1 MKKVISIVL
10 IFVLALSLVAC
21 STNKNIEEDPHEQYE
36 NINDSTEKL
45 TLDILKELSQ
55 KENLTWSDFEK
66 YAGKNIGTNG
76 ILYEYKINNEYYIQV
91 QGNKLDDEPSFITLY
106 NKTTNDSIEI
116 REEDIDSFI
125 EQNKILTGNTDNKEE
140 ETEKHIYVV
149 LQNKRYEAHTTEN
162 KEVFEKYNIE
172 RKLSEDIIGDKVA
185 YLEYNSKE
193 SAFVNNYQ
201 VSKIEVYEHKNHDR
215 LYVLLMD
222 GQYYLLA
229 RV

>member
-1 MKKVISIVL
+1 MY
-10 IFVLALSLVAC
+10 
-21 STNKNIEEDPHEQYE
+21 NKN
-36 NINDSTEKL
+36 
-45 TLDILKELSQ
+45 
-55 KENLTWSDFEK
+55 
-66 YAGKNIGTNG
+66 
-76 ILYEYKINNEYYIQV
+76 
-91 QGNKLDDEPSFITLY
+91 
-106 NKTTNDSIEI
+106 TNDSIEI

-125 EQNKILTGNTDNKEE
+125 EQNKILTGNTDNKDK

-162 KEVFEKYNIE
+162 KEIFEKYNIE
-172 RKLSEDIIGDKVA
+172 RKLSEDIVGDKVA
-185 YLEYNSKE
+185 YLQYDSKQ

-222 GQYYLLA
+222 GEYYLLA